1 MSAVTTLLIAA
12 SLVFVAFGCA
22 SVLLLRADKQSRR
35 ELARLNAIAAPH
47 RRADTPLA
55 ISARLVTV
63 LPTATLKAK
72 AKLLIGMD
80 PRRRDPYPLNP
91 FLLLP
96 LSLFPGYAAQWLMHG
111 LLGSIAWALLPAGAL
126 VVTRAIYRG
135 NDAKRTQTLY
145 KQFPDALAMI
155 VRAVRVGIPVTE
167 ALGSVAEEAP
177 PPTSVEFR
185 RLYDQVGVGAALE
198 DGLRDMAARNRLP
211 EYRFFATA
219 LALQS
224 QTGGGLTETLE
235 NLADVIRKRLALQ
248 ARGYALASEARTS
261 AGVLT
266 ALPVFTCLALAVL
279 NPDYIGALFEPGSG
293 QTLFGVTVAWLGGGI
308 YAMRLMIRASLT

>member
-1 MSAVTTLLIAA
+1 MTNLLFVA
-12 SLVFVAFGCA
+12 SLLLVAFAFAGI
-22 SVLLLRADKQSRR
+22 LLLRADKQ
-35 ELARLNAIAAPH
+35 ARLQTARLDALAAPY
-47 RRADTPLA
+47 RRADAPLA

-80 PRRRDPYPLNP
+80 PQRRDPYPLQP
-91 FLLLP
+91 FVVVP
-96 LSLFPGYAAQWLMHG
+96 LSLLPGYAAQWLMYG
-111 LLGSIAWALLPAGAL
+111 LLGSLAWALLPTGAL
-126 VVTRAIYRG
+126 AVTRAIYRG
-135 NDAKRTQTLY
+135 NDAKRSQTLY

-167 ALGSVAEEAP
+167 ALGSVADEAP
-177 PPTSVEFR
+177 PPTSLEFR

-198 DGLRDMAARNRLP
+198 DGLRDMAVRNRLP

-235 NLADVIRKRLALQ
+235 NLADVIRKRLALR

-266 ALPVFTCLALAVL
+266 ALPVFTCMALAVL

-293 QTLFGVTVAWLGGGI
+293 QTLLGITVAWLGGGI
-308 YAMRLMIRASLT
+308 YVMRVMIRASLT